1 MTDEPIDLHWDPVF
15 AEALLGKTLL
25 MNLTFLDD
33 DGEVVERQQFFGVV
47 IDATEDEG
55 VVLDL
60 MGEHDGDTYTLP
72 PQTSAIQPAA
82 EGVTSLAGDKP
93 DFVVSWIIQCS
104 FVHLPGVTTR
114 RCRIRAGC
122 VQNHSPVFGS
132 AKSR

>member
-1 MTDEPIDLHWDPVF
+1 MSETDANIDLHWDPVF

-55 VVLDL
+55 IVVDL

-72 PQTSAIQPAA
+72 PQTSAIKAA
-82 EGVTSLAGDKP
+82 ETGVISLAGDRP
-93 DFVVSWIIQCS
+93 DFVVSWIIHGPPD
-104 FVHLPGVTTR
+104 VPEAANDEG
-114 RCRIRAGC
+114 
-122 VQNHSPVFGS
+122 
-132 AKSR
+132 